1 MFSLAPSESS
11 VRHFK
16 PETVEVQYTIR
27 LSDWWKDI
35 CAATVSFGGDE
46 LVSARNSRTH
56 QLLSEAGEVGYFD
69 CTVEVSKSSIW
80 LHGFTRLI
88 YILAKILHGYSSGG
102 NTYTVFVTDYT
113 HNPGVAPVQATWCPP
128 KLAEVAVQV
137 ELWDSSSV
145 VGPTMQVGEYYSIRN
160 MRLKRS
166 GGGFL
171 EGRMQEGNKIQKLDE
186 DELESQPHLVELLKW
201 VSSSVSSSS
210 LTLTYG

>member
-80 LHGFTRLI
+80 FHGFTRLI
-88 YILAKILHGYSSGG
+88 YILLRSCMATPAVATLTPSSSPTTLIIRALHLSKRHGVLLSSRRWQCKLSCGTRPLSWALPCKLG
-102 NTYTVFVTDYT
+102 NTILSAIC
-113 HNPGVAPVQATWCPP
+113 G
-128 KLAEVAVQV
+128 
-137 ELWDSSSV
+137 
-145 VGPTMQVGEYYSIRN
+145 
-160 MRLKRS
+160 
-166 GGGFL
+166 
-171 EGRMQEGNKIQKLDE
+171 
-186 DELESQPHLVELLKW
+186 
-201 VSSSVSSSS
+201 
-210 LTLTYG
+210 